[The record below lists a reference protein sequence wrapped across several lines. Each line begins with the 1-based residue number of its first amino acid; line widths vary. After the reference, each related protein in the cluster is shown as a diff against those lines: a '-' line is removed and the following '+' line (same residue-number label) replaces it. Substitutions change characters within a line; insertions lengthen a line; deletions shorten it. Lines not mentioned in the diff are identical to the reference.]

1 MTRVKICGIRCL
13 EEAIAAREAGAW
25 AIGQVFAPS
34 PRRLEVD
41 VAAAINRK
49 LGRTILKIG
58 VFVNEEV
65 EDLRRIAASCRLD
78 MVQLHGDE
86 EPAYLE
92 EVSVP
97 VIKSFRMRGSLELE
111 QLKRWRPWAYL
122 FDSYRPGVYGG
133 TGESF
138 DWSFLQEIA
147 RQERIILAGGLNTEN
162 VGRAIHQL
170 RPMAVDVSSGVEYP
184 GGGKDPAKI
193 REFINIVQEQAA
205 EYL

>member
-1 MTRVKICGIRCL
+1 MTRVKICGIRSL

-41 VAAAINRK
+41 IAAAINRE
-49 LGRTILKIG
+49 LGQSILKIG
-58 VFVNEEV
+58 VFVNEEA
-65 EDLRRIAASCRLD
+65 ENLRRIVASCRLD

-97 VIKSFRMRGSLELE
+97 VIKSFRVRGSLELE

-122 FDSYRPGVYGG
+122 FDSYHPGVYGG

-193 REFINIVQEQAA
+193 REFINIVQEQAT
-205 EYL
+205 